1 MRPRLLPILLIL
13 VSALRSTAQLADQN
27 GFTQYTRMNGLSN
40 NSVTGIVQDSLGY
53 IWIATNN
60 GLNRF
65 DGAFF
70 TCYFQSSPDVPLPD
84 NVISTIK
91 LQGRQVLGATGGGGF
106 VLDPAAHWFKRL
118 QVPCDHIISN
128 WANAVW
134 DMVTD
139 RAGHYILSTKTGL
152 YVFDTAG
159 EIVRRYDYHHVED
172 VGRKELWFG
181 GGLYP
186 LGNGRVMQ
194 KSDSALCLYDPAVN
208 AIDTAYGLRVPD
220 FKKAV
225 TDADGTMRPCFPGK
239 DGEVFIFDAARKALD
254 LFDFRQKRSYSMALL
269 FPEAGEVGSSLFFLN
284 DSVLAMPGK
293 DGGFYLVRYNVATHT
308 LSLQG
313 KKFLADK
320 LCTAVF
326 LDRENRLWVGTAD
339 GLYKQNVGSPFFEVD
354 DLAGQ
359 DPGLK
364 NYSIRTIYPD
374 RDKLFVGLRGK
385 GGVLVLDKSTKKIL
399 RHLFLG
405 GPGDSSNNISLFF
418 PYDRDTLW
426 VGTQNGVFWL
436 DRKTYR
442 TGRVVV
448 GPDVGWIDHNNCL
461 AMMAC
466 RDGTIWMSFSKLNS
480 LVWYDRVARRF
491 TEIPA
496 EENPLLRITFVFSMA
511 EDTAGN
517 VWLAGDGLCRWNRA
531 KRIVDTLI
539 PYTVRLR
546 NYMYILDR
554 DERNQ
559 LWLHSGDNGI
569 FCYNCT
575 TNRMQVCRYDDE
587 LASGVESPVIHGHIW
602 LGAHDGILA
611 FDTRDYSSA
620 VFSYADGLPTLA
632 TTTYR
637 KGSCYDPE
645 ADRVYYGAQD
655 QLISFKPDV
664 TNTGQCAPVLL
675 IDRITTSRGDVSGD
689 VRSIEL
695 PYTSNFAQLGFN
707 AVNFL
712 NPEDNR
718 FSYRVMPSADS
729 SWHLLSWQRS
739 INFNDLASGKYTL
752 QLKLASANNRW
763 PEQVR
768 EVQLTILP
776 PFWAKGWFI
785 VVVVLAIGGII
796 LGVYRY
802 RVRQVREKL
811 NLDKKVAEFEMKALH
826 AQMNPHF
833 MFNSL
838 NSIREMILHEDNR
851 NASRY
856 LSRFARL
863 IRLNLEHSRQTF
875 ITLRQNI
882 DYLESYLEMEQL
894 RFPDFSFKIETARE
908 LDLNEIRLAPM
919 LIQPLVENAIWHG
932 LMPKERDKW
941 VHIRFFS
948 RDDKLV
954 CAIEDNGIGIRQS
967 MHNKTFSHQMH
978 RSMGIGN
985 IRERIAVLNEK
996 YRIRCSLTIEDKA
1009 DLPESAGSGTLITL
1023 VFPVHEEEL
1032 VS

>member
-1 MRPRLLPILLIL
+1 MRFPLLPILLVL
-13 VSALRSTAQLADQN
+13 FSAVQSPAQLTE

-53 IWIATNN
+53 IWVATNN

-70 TCYFQSSPDVPLPD
+70 TCYYRSSPDVPLPD
-84 NVISTIK
+84 NDISTIK
-91 LQGRQVLGATGGGGF
+91 VQGRQVLGATGGGAF

-118 QVPCDHIISN
+118 QVPCDRIINN
-128 WANAVW
+128 WANSVW
-134 DMVTD
+134 DMVAD
-139 RAGHYILSTKTGL
+139 GAGHYILSTKTGL

-159 EIVRRYDYHHVED
+159 KIVRRYDYHHPDD

-208 AIDTAYGLRVPD
+208 AIDTAYGLRVPG
-220 FKKAV
+220 FRKAV
-225 TDADGTMRPCFPGK
+225 TGANGTMRPCFAGK
-239 DGEVFIFDAARKALD
+239 GGEVFTFDADGRTLD
-254 LFDFRQKRSYSMALL
+254 LFDLRAGRSYPMAMV
-269 FPEAGEVGSSLFFLN
+269 FPGAGDVGGSLFFLN
-284 DSVLAMPGK
+284 DSTLAMPGK
-293 DGGFYLVRYNVATHT
+293 EGGFYLVRYDAARHM
-308 LSLQG
+308 LSQVG
-313 KKFLADK
+313 KKYLADK
-320 LCTAVF
+320 LCTVVF
-326 LDRENRLWVGTAD
+326 LDRENRLWAGTAD

-359 DPGLK
+359 DPDLK
-364 NYSIRTIYPD
+364 NYTIRTIFPD
-374 RDKLFVGLRGK
+374 GDKLFIGLRGK
-385 GGVLVLDKSTKKIL
+385 GGVVVLDKGTKKML
-399 RHLFLG
+399 GHLLLG
-405 GPGDSSNNISLFF
+405 KAGDSCNNISLFF
-418 PYDRDTLW
+418 PYDQDTLW
-426 VGTQNGVFWL
+426 VGTQNGIFWL
-436 DRKTYR
+436 DRKTYH

-448 GPDVGWIDHNNCL
+448 GRDVGWIDHNNCL
-461 AMMAC
+461 AMIAC

-480 LVWYDRVARRF
+480 VVWYRRAERRF
-491 TEIPA
+491 TEIRA

-517 VWLAGDGLCRWNRA
+517 VWLAGDGLCRWNRT

-546 NYMYILDR
+546 SYMFILDR
-554 DERNQ
+554 DEHNM
-559 LWLHSGDNGI
+559 LWLYSGDNGV
-569 FCYNCT
+569 FRYNCT
-575 TNRMQVCRYDDE
+575 TNRMQLCRYDDE
-587 LASGVESPVIHGHIW
+587 LINGVMSPVIRGHIW
-602 LGAHDGILA
+602 LGARDGIAA
-611 FDTRDYSSA
+611 FDTRDFSSA

-632 TTTYR
+632 TTTVR
-637 KGSCYDPE
+637 QGSCYDPAE
-645 ADRVYYGAQD
+645 DRVYYGAQH
-655 QLISFKPDV
+655 QLISFRPDIAH
-664 TNTGQCAPVLL
+664 TGQDAPVLL
-675 IDRITTSRGDVSGD
+675 VDRIVTSRGELSGD
-689 VRSIEL
+689 MRTVEL
-695 PYTSNFAQLGFN
+695 PYAGNFAQLSFN

-718 FSYRVMPSADS
+718 FSYRVLSSADS

-739 INFNDLASGKYTL
+739 ITFNDLASGKYTIEI
-752 QLKLASANNRW
+752 KLASANNRW

-776 PFWAKGWFI
+776 PFWAKWWFI
-785 VVVVLAIGGII
+785 VAVVLAAGVII
-796 LGVYRY
+796 IGVYRY

-811 NLDKKVAEFEMKALH
+811 NLDKQVAEYEMKALH

-838 NSIREMILHEDNR
+838 NSIREMILHDDNR

-875 ITLRQNI
+875 ITLQQNI

-894 RFPDFSFKIETARE
+894 RFPDFSFTIEVARG

-948 RDDKLV
+948 EGDKLV

-967 MHNKTFSHQMH
+967 MQNKTFSHQMH

-996 YRIRCSLTIEDKA
+996 YRIRCSLTIVDKT
-1009 DLPESAGSGTLITL
+1009 DLTGSAGSGTLITL
-1023 VFPVHEEEL
+1023 VFPVQQEAF